1 MTNSG
6 LGYLTSTARTTK
18 NYVTRLGQIN
28 IRNETGESRK
38 ELQMTQL
45 EYEMYEEAQVVIET
59 HTGSNKQLLSKVT
72 GIGFIEDAAL
82 ELIAE
87 TK

>member
-1 MTNSG
+1 
-6 LGYLTSTARTTK
+6 
-18 NYVTRLGQIN
+18 
-28 IRNETGESRK
+28 
-38 ELQMTQL
+38 MTQL

-59 HTGSNKQLLSKVT
+59 HTGSDAELLSKVAY
-72 GIGFIEDAAL
+72 IGFPEDMAL

>member
-1 MTNSG
+1 
-6 LGYLTSTARTTK
+6 
-18 NYVTRLGQIN
+18 
-28 IRNETGESRK
+28 
-38 ELQMTQL
+38 MTQL